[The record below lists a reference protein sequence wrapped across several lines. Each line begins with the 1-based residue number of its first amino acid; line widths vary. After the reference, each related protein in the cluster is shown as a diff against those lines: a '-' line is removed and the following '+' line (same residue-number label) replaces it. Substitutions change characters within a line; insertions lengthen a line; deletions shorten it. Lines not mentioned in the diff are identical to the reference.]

1 MISFVSIITYKEA
14 YTKFVGISPRLSN
27 VSKEGFTLMLQ
38 EDSQTSNN
46 TLTNLFDLM
55 IGSIHKTFT
64 LVDYY
69 ADYFEQRNNWKESG

>member
-1 MISFVSIITYKEA
+1 
-14 YTKFVGISPRLSN
+14 
-27 VSKEGFTLMLQ
+27 
-38 EDSQTSNN
+38 
-46 TLTNLFDLM
+46 M